1 MRDPITF
8 TDRLRVSFAWLINP
22 TVEFLN
28 KLGVTPN
35 MLTLLGLLGITVGAV
50 YAARGNFRIAG
61 LMVLLMT
68 PFDALDG
75 ALARRRGESQ
85 EFGAFVDSVS
95 DRYGELVVYGGILWW
110 ATQNGNLW
118 LAFGS
123 YLAAF
128 GSVLVSYIRAR
139 AQSVG
144 LEAKVGLLSRVERYF
159 ILGPSLF
166 FNLPMLGVGLIAVGA
181 NLTALQRIW
190 HVRSQAQQKQNQPA
204 AARKAA
210 RRRK

>member
-8 TDRLRVSFAWLINP
+8 TDRLRISFAWLVNP
-22 TVEFLN
+22 IVNLLF
-28 KLGVTPN
+28 KLGVHPN
-35 MLTLLGLLGITVGAV
+35 MLTLLGLLGISVGAWF
-50 YAARGNFRIAG
+50 AARGQFAWAG
-61 LMVLLMT
+61 FMVLLMT

-75 ALARRRGESQ
+75 ALARRRGEPQ

-95 DRYGELVVYGGILWW
+95 DRYGELVVYGGLVWW
-110 ATQNGNLW
+110 ASQNGSHW

-144 LEAKVGLLSRVERYF
+144 LEAKVGLFSRVERYF
-159 ILGPSLF
+159 ILAPSLL
-166 FNLPMLGVGLIAVGA
+166 FNLPLVGVSIIAIGA
-181 NLTALQRIW
+181 NFTALQRIW
-190 HVRSQAQQKQNQPA
+190 HVRS
-204 AARKAA
+204 AARTLRSK
-210 RRRK
+210 RKPAHPKRK

>member
-8 TDRLRVSFAWLINP
+8 TDRLRISFAWLINP
-22 TVEFLN
+22 IVEFLY

-35 MLTLLGLLGITVGAV
+35 MLTIVGFLGIALGAV
-50 YAARGNFRIAG
+50 FAARGNFPMAG

-110 ATQNGNLW
+110 ANQNANLW

-159 ILGPSLF
+159 ILGPTLLF
-166 FNLPMLGVGLIAVGA
+166 NIPLIGVSIIAIGA

-190 HVRSQAQQKQNQPA
+190 HVRQQSRQMPA
-204 AARKAA
+204 KRAVKTKRSK
-210 RRRK
+210 K